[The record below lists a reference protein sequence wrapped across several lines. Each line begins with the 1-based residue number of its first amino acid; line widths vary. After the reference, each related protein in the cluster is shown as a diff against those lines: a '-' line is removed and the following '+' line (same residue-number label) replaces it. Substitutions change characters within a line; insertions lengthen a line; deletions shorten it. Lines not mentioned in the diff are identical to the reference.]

1 MQCRATIFNAP
12 VLASGHLNVMVP
24 TMRDLADSLPSTWK
38 ADICNCKGETGATHP
53 NQQWLDRF
61 WGLVNSS
68 HNKVPSEM
76 SPFVLVP
83 ITGNRLA
90 SVAHCASTGTLSH
103 RHLQGLPSNAAATLS
118 AIGCL
123 CIADSKADG
132 VCPIRQGSEPLTTA
146 LEAVSSHTGIPL
158 EQLLSPKK
166 LGSTQCLGKLGPCLP
181 ITFPDLCHSG
191 LLVQSG

>member
-1 MQCRATIFNAP
+1 MASPQCFMQCRATIFNAP

-103 RHLQGLPSNAAATLS
+103 RHLQGLPSNA
-118 AIGCL
+118 
-123 CIADSKADG
+123 
-132 VCPIRQGSEPLTTA
+132 VCHWVPLHCRQ
-146 LEAVSSHTGIPL
+146 
-158 EQLLSPKK
+158 
-166 LGSTQCLGKLGPCLP
+166 
-181 ITFPDLCHSG
+181 
-191 LLVQSG
+191 QSGWRLSHPARQRAFDHCFGSSVQPHWHSLGAAAVA